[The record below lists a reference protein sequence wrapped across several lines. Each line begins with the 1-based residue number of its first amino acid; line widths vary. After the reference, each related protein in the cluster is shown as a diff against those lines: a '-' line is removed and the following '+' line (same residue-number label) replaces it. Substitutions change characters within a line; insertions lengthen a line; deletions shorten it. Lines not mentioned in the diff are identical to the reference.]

1 MNRKYLVKSFLSIAL
16 LLVVVIAWTHFGG
29 KQRELVYVY
38 DESILH
44 DFWIDDSGY
53 VIFKCDITIKSRSN
67 TEMKFTM
74 TADVSKDIGLT
85 KEPFAYAFEGDS
97 QNYEVY
103 NIAPNSKQTYKVDF
117 KALNGDKKTKMDR
130 LPPKDVILTPLSSN
144 KSH

>member
-1 MNRKYLVKSFLSIAL
+1 M
-16 LLVVVIAWTHFGG
+16 
-29 KQRELVYVY
+29 YVY

-53 VIFKCDITIKSRSN
+53 VTFNCDITIKNRSN

-85 KEPFAYAFEGDS
+85 KETFAYSFKGDS

-103 NIAPNSKQTYKVDF
+103 NIAPNSKQTYKVEF

-130 LPPKDVILTPLSSN
+130 LPPKEVILSPL
-144 KSH
+144 

>member
-1 MNRKYLVKSFLSIAL
+1 MNRKYLVRSFLSIAL

-53 VIFKCDITIKSRSN
+53 VTFNCDITIKNRSN

-85 KEPFAYAFEGDS
+85 KETFAYSF
-97 QNYEVY
+97 
-103 NIAPNSKQTYKVDF
+103 
-117 KALNGDKKTKMDR
+117 
-130 LPPKDVILTPLSSN
+130 
-144 KSH
+144 